1 MSYPLISILL
11 LAGASLQTLLPR
23 FVLFGGAEW
32 SLLPGL
38 LLYIVFKC
46 QRSHIL
52 YASVLAGLL
61 NDAFSP
67 APLGISI
74 PFFVLFAAGVY
85 AVRREIFGDQI
96 LTYCVFGF
104 LGALC
109 QALYFTLV
117 FVASGLRPFI
127 AGAWAERLL
136 GGLLFGLIIPPVL
149 YLLLSSLFS
158 ERMDYSR
165 IKR

>member
-1 MSYPLISILL
+1 MSYLLISILL

-23 FVLFGGAEW
+23 FVWFGGAEW
-32 SLLPGL
+32 PLLPGL

-46 QRSHIL
+46 RRSRIL
-52 YASVLAGLL
+52 YASVSAGLL

-85 AVRREIFGDQI
+85 AVRNEIFGDHI
-96 LTYCVFGF
+96 LTYCVLGV
-104 LGALC
+104 LGALF
-109 QALYFTLV
+109 QAFYFTSV
-117 FVASGLRPFI
+117 FVAFGLRPFI
-127 AGAWAERLL
+127 GGAWAQRLL
-136 GGLLFGLIIPPVL
+136 GGLFFGLVIPPVL

-158 ERMDYSR
+158 ERMDFSR
-165 IKR
+165 FKR